1 MALSEH
7 AVRVKARMEAL
18 ATMKGTVVPKID
30 NDIFSVGQNEMFRQ
44 LGSSNFGSYVAMFVV
59 NLYDPAD
66 EFYTLKDGQ
75 RKLRML
81 ETAEA
86 YFCLYFLALKTKEIV
101 DKRGFDK
108 VLSIGDGTL
117 TPVEIDGFVDMRHQ
131 YFNLAVKLVRQYTDS
146 GSFSFF
152 TPFNEDLGPFG
163 IGTLD
168 DLPDNGR
175 RIF

>member
-1 MALSEH
+1 MALSGH
-7 AVRVKARMEAL
+7 AVRVDARMKAL
-18 ATMKGTVVPKID
+18 ATMKGNVIPKID
-30 NDIFSVGQNEMFRQ
+30 NDIYSVGQNEMFRQ

-59 NLYDPAD
+59 NLYDPED

-108 VLSIGDGTL
+108 VVSIGDGKL
-117 TPVEIDGFVDMRHQ
+117 TPVEIGGFVDMRHQ
-131 YFNLAVKLVRQYTDS
+131 YFNLARNLIRQYTDS
-146 GSFSFF
+146 GNFTFF
-152 TPFNEDLGPFG
+152 TPDNEDLNAFG
-163 IGTLD
+163 IDTSD
-168 DLPDNGR
+168 ELPANGR

>member
-18 ATMKGTVVPKID
+18 ATMKSTVVPKID

-44 LGSSNFGSYVAMFVV
+44 LGSSNFGFYVSMFVV

-117 TPVEIDGFVDMRHQ
+117 TPVEIDGFIDMRHQ
-131 YFNLAVKLVRQYTDS
+131 YFNLAIKLVRQYTDS

-152 TPFNEDLGPFG
+152 TPFNEDLGLFG

-168 DLPDNGR
+168 DLPDDGR

>member
-44 LGSSNFGSYVAMFVV
+44 LGSSNFGSYVSMFVV
-59 NLYDPAD
+59 NLYDPVD

-108 VLSIGDGTL
+108 VLSIGDGIL

-146 GSFSFF
+146 GSFTFI
-152 TPFNEDLGPFG
+152 TPFNDDIGLFG
-163 IGTLD
+163 IGTIS

-175 RIF
+175 RDF